1 MEIPRIIAEHLPIGT
16 TVGTLIVASVIG
28 AVLWPWAAVSGVYAS
43 LVFGQLIRLPVLG
56 QGGGLLLSDIAV
68 GIYLAC
74 VFVALLRG
82 RIAITRKSSI
92 ALCAIVPFIIWTSAL
107 LMAYGGVYEKKEVII
122 MALYWVRLVSILLLL
137 PATVAI
143 ASEKK
148 HRTFLRN
155 SMVWTYGLLLISGY
169 LQILIV
175 PRLEGVFG
183 GWDPHQYRMVGTWF
197 DPNFFGLF
205 LAMLFPVFLHWTRGL
220 GAVPVKIFYGAIAGL
235 GILLTQS
242 RSTYL
247 SIGVGA
253 VVCGLLWIFSATMS
267 RKIKSLLIVFVSGLC
282 VVLIVMGMSLQDR
295 ALGILTHD
303 PTISLRT
310 QAYEATWH
318 RLVEH
323 NLFLGVGYNAY
334 QFVAQDAGLISDF
347 SIHSRA
353 GSDSS
358 FITLLVTTGIVGL
371 TLFIIPI
378 GATVAYQLILWIC
391 YRKLEALLFI
401 WTTVV
406 LLVQSQIT
414 NSLLYPHILIPYLLL
429 SALLL

>member
-16 TVGTLIVASVIG
+16 AVGTLIVASIIG

-68 GIYLAC
+68 GIYLTY

-92 ALCAIVPFIIWTSAL
+92 ALYAIAPFIIWTSAL
-107 LMAYGGVYEKKEVII
+107 LVAYWGVYEKKEVII
-122 MALYWVRLVSILLLL
+122 MALYWVRLISVLLLL

-143 ASEKK
+143 ASEKM
-148 HRTFLRN
+148 HRTFLRKG
-155 SMVWTYGLLLISGY
+155 MVWTYILLLISGY
-169 LQILIV
+169 LQILIM

-183 GWDPHQYRMVGTWF
+183 GWDPHQYRMVGTWL

-205 LAMLFPVFLHWTRGL
+205 LAMLFPIFLYWTRGL
-220 GAVPVKIFYGAIAGL
+220 GVVPAKIFYGAVAAL

-247 SIGVGA
+247 SIGVGV

-267 RKIKSLLIVFVSGLC
+267 QKIKSLLILFVSGLC
-282 VVLIVMGMSLQDR
+282 VVLVAMGMLLQDR
-295 ALGILTHD
+295 ALGILRHD
-303 PTISLRT
+303 PTVSLRA

-323 NLFLGVGYNAY
+323 NLFFGVGYNAY

-358 FITLLVTTGIVGL
+358 FITLLVTTGVVGL
-371 TLFIIPI
+371 ALFIIPM
-378 GATVAYQLILWIC
+378 GVTVAYQLILWIR
-391 YRKLEALLFI
+391 YRKPEALLFI
-401 WTTVV
+401 WATVV

-429 SALLL
+429 SALIL